1 MAIPVAARLDDN
13 MTRKHENA
21 ANSGFS
27 AHSTNG
33 GSDSSSHGSFFFFF
47 DGLWSDQCILS
58 AFRFPQHYYI
68 DGIQFTIGTVTL
80 QYPSRYSM
88 RALFIGSL
96 LTRSYIRIYR
106 GRISCTVQ

>member
-1 MAIPVAARLDDN
+1 MGEVILLPMAL
-13 MTRKHENA
+13 
-21 ANSGFS
+21 F
-27 AHSTNG
+27 
-33 GSDSSSHGSFFFFF
+33 FFFFF

-96 LTRSYIRIYR
+96 QIFIYPVHIYGFTVDGSAVLYSNLNLQVL
-106 GRISCTVQ
+106 GRPHKCF